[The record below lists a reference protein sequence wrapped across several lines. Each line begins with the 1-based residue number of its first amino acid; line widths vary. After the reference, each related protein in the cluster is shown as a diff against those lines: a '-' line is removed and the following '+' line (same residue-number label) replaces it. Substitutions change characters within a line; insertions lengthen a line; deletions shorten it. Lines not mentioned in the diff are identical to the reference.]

1 MSIGEFCNRI
11 VVIAERDTTV
21 LEAALL
27 MRRHHVGSIV
37 VSEARDGVRKPV
49 GIVTDRDIV
58 IEVVCNAL
66 DPKTLRLGE
75 IMTGNLAAVREQDGV
90 FETLQL
96 MRSRGIR
103 RAPVIGAEG
112 ELIGIIA
119 ADDLIQLLSEA
130 MADLSKLITRE
141 QECEASARK

>member
-21 LEAALL
+21 QEAALL

-37 VSEARDGVRKPV
+37 VSEVKDGVRKPV
-49 GIVTDRDIV
+49 GIVTDRDVV

-75 IMTGNLAAVREQDGV
+75 IMTENLAAVRERDGV

-103 RAPVIGAEG
+103 RAPVIGAAG

-119 ADDLIQLLSEA
+119 ADDLTQLLSEA
-130 MADLSKLITRE
+130 MADLSKLIARE
-141 QECEASARK
+141 QQCEASARK